1 MSQTWEPA
9 GDGVHEY
16 QQANN
21 PKPDGTYTIAVR
33 EIGQQNRYPHVN
45 FDYNPATG
53 DISYNHVSFSKN
65 KKNKSGREEI
75 VQIAIAYLKGEG
87 AL

>member
-16 QQANN
+16 QQANT

-33 EIGQQNRYPHVN
+33 EIGQQNRYPQVN
-45 FDYNPATG
+45 FDYNPTTG
-53 DISYNHVSFSKN
+53 DITYNHTSFSGRRA
-65 KKNKSGREEI
+65 SGTKEN
-75 VQIAIAYLKGEG
+75 VQIAIAYLKSEG